1 MVFNIARLR
10 ELLVTSFA
18 SLLASGAV
26 SLVDTPHAYAEG
38 LRLGTWN
45 MQGSSAVTENKWRTT
60 VQQLIR
66 AGGGV
71 DLDILAVQEAGSP
84 PSTAQGQSLAPSIF
98 QNTGWPLGI
107 GNGATVEQYDWN
119 IGTTTRPERYYIY
132 WAKTDPSGNR
142 CNNAIVTDQAAQQ
155 VVSFLPPGSRRS
167 VIGVRFGST
176 WYFTVHARSGV
187 GATSTA
193 NDVPSIVESINTV
206 VAQLPG
212 PSTGSTW
219 IALGDW
225 NHEPASVPSF
235 PKGVIPGSS
244 KFDYYF
250 PNPNG
255 SNSTPTYPSTN
266 PQRTYDYYLNNKP
279 NILTDFQV
287 QINNILS
294 DHKPS
299 FWHYLQ
305 PPSS

>member
-1 MVFNIARLR
+1 MLFNITRLR
-10 ELLVTSFA
+10 ELLVMSFA
-18 SLLASGAV
+18 SLLASSAV
-26 SLVDTPHAYAEG
+26 SLVDTPRAYADG

-45 MQGSSAVTENKWRTT
+45 MQGSNAATENKWRTT
-60 VQQLIR
+60 VQQLMQQ
-66 AGGGV
+66 GGGV
-71 DLDILAVQEAGSP
+71 DLDILAVQEAGSTP
-84 PSTAQGQSLAPSIF
+84 TTAQGQTLPASIF

-107 GNGATVEQYDWN
+107 GNGAQVNQYEWN
-119 IGTTTRPERYYIY
+119 IRTTSRPERYYIY

-142 CNNAIVTDQAAQQ
+142 CNNAIVTDEPAQQ
-155 VVSFLPPGSRRS
+155 VISFLPPGSRRS

-206 VAQLPG
+206 VDQLPG

-225 NHEPASVPSF
+225 NHEPESIESF
-235 PKGVIPGSS
+235 ATGVIPGVSE
-244 KFDYYF
+244 FIYYF
-250 PNPNG
+250 PPSSS
-255 SNSTPTYPSTN
+255 SNATPTYPSTN
-266 PQRTYDYYLNNKP
+266 PQRTYDYYINSKP
-279 NILTDFQV
+279 DILSDFQV